1 VRATAESHEEV
12 AAVVTTKEHLNGP
25 AGAQPDLDDRDI
37 VAVEET
43 WTVAPGPPAAT
54 DASPAAV
61 ARKPLGARLMAP
73 IPAQP
78 AAIAAATWVV
88 LLAVGIAVEPQ
99 PVNPDAVDPW
109 FVSALGI
116 LLMGALVT
124 AFAGF
129 FQRRRWSL
137 AASLAAAGL
146 LVVSTLMCPASGHH
160 AIGAWWVV
168 QLGCGL
174 GLVAASTL
182 GLRLTAPR

>member
-1 VRATAESHEEV
+1 MA
-12 AAVVTTKEHLNGP
+12 TTKEHLNGLT
-25 AGAQPDLDDRDI
+25 GALPDLDDQDI
-37 VAVEET
+37 VAVDDP

-73 IPAQP
+73 IPARQ

-88 LLAVGIAVEPQ
+88 LLAVGIAVEPP
-99 PVNPDAVDPW
+99 PVNPDAADPW
-109 FVSALGI
+109 FVSALGT

-129 FQRRRWSL
+129 WQRRRWSL
-137 AASLAAAGL
+137 AASLAAAGM
-146 LVVSTLMCPASGHH
+146 LVLSTILCPVSGHH
-160 AIGAWWVV
+160 AIGAWWAV